1 MKRLLKPDSELARV
15 LLTFRK
21 TFYRLG
27 AFSAVINVLMLL
39 PAIYMLQIYD
49 RVLHSR
55 NETTRIQEVSAT
67 VNR

>member
-21 TFYRLG
+21 ILLPLG

-39 PAIYMLQIYD
+39 PAIYMLQN
-49 RVLHSR
+49 L
-55 NETTRIQEVSAT
+55 
-67 VNR
+67 